1 MPLFTVDISIPFAV
15 GQVHGYCGGE
25 PSLHFWKLYA
35 LYAAMIFPADIVWTN
50 RITPNLVDEMKIRLR
65 RTLEEHHGFTS
76 YTPSWYKSFNKDII
90 NIE

>member
-1 MPLFTVDISIPFAV
+1 MFTVDISIPFAV

-25 PSLHFWKLYA
+25 PPLRFWKLYA

>member
-25 PSLHFWKLYA
+25 PPLRFWKLYA